1 MIDLMEPHIYKHPA
15 QQPRDMDR
23 YANMK
28 FYLALTVLLLI
39 TFAGVKGRKLA
50 MLNSI
55 RRNPWLCLSATLCR
69 LFCGTH

>member
-1 MIDLMEPHIYKHPA
+1 
-15 QQPRDMDR
+15 MDR